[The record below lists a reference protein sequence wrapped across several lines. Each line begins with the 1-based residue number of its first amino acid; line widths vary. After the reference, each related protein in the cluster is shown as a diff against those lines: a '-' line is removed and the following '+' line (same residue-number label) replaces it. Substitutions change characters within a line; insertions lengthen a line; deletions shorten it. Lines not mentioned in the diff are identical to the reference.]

1 MADLHQITAVV
12 SDFDALCAL
21 VEFPMLTSAVQCQD
35 TGLPRLIIHSAAQV
49 RWIGGGQGQ

>member
-49 RWIGGGQGQ
+49 RWIGGVQG